1 MWASD
6 IANRVKPPAKG
17 ASGMQVTDSD
27 AQLQLKKRARRRL
40 VGAVA
45 FVTFAAIVLPMV
57 MDQAPPPPTPD
68 VQIRIP
74 GQDQTAFNPQALTP
88 PAPAK
93 PAAPARTELAPPP
106 VVAVAPAAEAPAPVA
121 KEDAPA
127 SQGVAEVPVPAAS
140 QATDKKADE
149 KKGDEKKPE
158 EKKPEEKK
166 AEDKKAE
173 EKKAQACLAWP
184 DLPAAEADA
193 LVALAK
199 KRYPSLTLSRSVVS
213 AEGGSHWVYIPPLAS
228 KADAERKAGELK
240 KLGVTEFFIVTEAGA
255 NQYAISL
262 GIFSSE
268 QGAKDQL
275 DSLKAKGVRSAKVGL
290 RGGKTT
296 AVHVEARGDPTQIQ
310 GLKDSGTAITA

>member
-1 MWASD
+1 MRVLVFLLVL
-6 IANRVKPPAKG
+6 ANLLFFVFARGYLGGGDNPDG
-17 ASGMQVTDSD
+17 ERLHQ
-27 AQLQLKKRARRRL
+27 QLQPER
-40 VGAVA
+40 
-45 FVTFAAIVLPMV
+45 IVIV
-57 MDQAPPPPTPD
+57 SK
-68 VQIRIP
+68 
-74 GQDQTAFNPQALTP
+74 G
-88 PAPAK
+88 
-93 PAAPARTELAPPP
+93 E
-106 VVAVAPAAEAPAPVA
+106 PAAEAAEKPAAESPAPVA
-121 KEDAPA
+121 KEDAPV
-127 SQGVAEVPVPAAS
+127 SQGVAETPVPAAS
-140 QATDKKADE
+140 QATDKKAEE

-158 EKKPEEKK
+158 EKKPEE
-166 AEDKKAE
+166 KKAE

-199 KRYPSLTLSRSVVS
+199 KRYPSLALSRSVVS

-275 DSLKAKGVRSAKVGL
+275 DSLKAKGVRSAMVGL

-310 GLKDSGTAITA
+310 GLKDSGTAITATPSACEAKAAKKP

>member
-1 MWASD
+1 MRVLVFLLVL
-6 IANRVKPPAKG
+6 ANLLFFVFARGYLGGGDNPDG
-17 ASGMQVTDSD
+17 ERLHQ
-27 AQLQLKKRARRRL
+27 QLQPER
-40 VGAVA
+40 
-45 FVTFAAIVLPMV
+45 IVIV
-57 MDQAPPPPTPD
+57 SK
-68 VQIRIP
+68 
-74 GQDQTAFNPQALTP
+74 GE
-88 PAPAK
+88 
-93 PAAPARTELAPPP
+93 PAAEAGEKPT
-106 VVAVAPAAEAPAPVA
+106 AEAPAPVA

-127 SQGVAEVPVPAAS
+127 SQGVAETPVPAAS

-166 AEDKKAE
+166 AEDKKA
-173 EKKAQACLAWP
+173 QACLAWP

-199 KRYPSLTLSRSVVS
+199 KRYPSLALSRSVVS

-310 GLKDSGTAITA
+310 GLKDSGTAITATPSACEAKAAKKP

>member
-1 MWASD
+1 MRVLVFLLVL
-6 IANRVKPPAKG
+6 ANLLFFVFARGYLGGGDNPDG
-17 ASGMQVTDSD
+17 ERLHQ
-27 AQLQLKKRARRRL
+27 QLQPERIVIVSK
-40 VGAVA
+40 GEP
-45 FVTFAAIVLPMV
+45 AAE
-57 MDQAPPPPTPD
+57 A
-68 VQIRIP
+68 
-74 GQDQTAFNPQALTP
+74 GE
-88 PAPAK
+88 K
-93 PAAPARTELAPPP
+93 PAT
-106 VVAVAPAAEAPAPVA
+106 EAPAPVA

-127 SQGVAEVPVPAAS
+127 SHGAAETPVPVAS
-140 QATDKKADE
+140 QASD

-166 AEDKKAE
+166 AEEKKAE

-310 GLKDSGTAITA
+310 GLKDSGTAITATPSACEAKAAKKP

>member
-1 MWASD
+1 MRVLVFLLVL
-6 IANRVKPPAKG
+6 ANLLFFVFARGYLGGGDNPDG
-17 ASGMQVTDSD
+17 ERLHQ
-27 AQLQLKKRARRRL
+27 QLQPER
-40 VGAVA
+40 
-45 FVTFAAIVLPMV
+45 IVIV
-57 MDQAPPPPTPD
+57 SK
-68 VQIRIP
+68 
-74 GQDQTAFNPQALTP
+74 GE
-88 PAPAK
+88 
-93 PAAPARTELAPPP
+93 PAAEAGEK
-106 VVAVAPAAEAPAPVA
+106 PAAEAPAPVV

-127 SQGVAEVPVPAAS
+127 SQGAAETPVPAAS
-140 QATDKKADE
+140 QAIDKKADE

-166 AEDKKAE
+166 NEDKKAE

-240 KLGVTEFFIVTEAGA
+240 KLGVTEFFIVTESGA

-275 DSLKAKGVRSAKVGL
+275 ESLKAKGVRSAKVGL

-310 GLKDSGTAITA
+310 GLKDSGTAITATPSACEAKAAKKP

>member
-1 MWASD
+1 MRVLVFLLVL
-6 IANRVKPPAKG
+6 ANLLFFVFARGYLGGGDNPDG
-17 ASGMQVTDSD
+17 ERLHQ
-27 AQLQLKKRARRRL
+27 QLQPER
-40 VGAVA
+40 
-45 FVTFAAIVLPMV
+45 IVIV
-57 MDQAPPPPTPD
+57 SK
-68 VQIRIP
+68 
-74 GQDQTAFNPQALTP
+74 GE
-88 PAPAK
+88 
-93 PAAPARTELAPPP
+93 PAAEAGEK
-106 VVAVAPAAEAPAPVA
+106 PAAEAPAPVA

-127 SQGVAEVPVPAAS
+127 SQGVAETPVPAAS
-140 QATDKKADE
+140 QADE

-158 EKKPEEKK
+158 EKKSEEKK

-310 GLKDSGTAITA
+310 GLKDSGTAITATPSACEAKAAKKP

>member
-1 MWASD
+1 MRVLVFLLVL
-6 IANRVKPPAKG
+6 ANLLFFVFARGYLGGGDNPDG
-17 ASGMQVTDSD
+17 ERLHQ
-27 AQLQLKKRARRRL
+27 QLQPERIVIVSK
-40 VGAVA
+40 GEP
-45 FVTFAAIVLPMV
+45 AAE
-57 MDQAPPPPTPD
+57 A
-68 VQIRIP
+68 
-74 GQDQTAFNPQALTP
+74 AE
-88 PAPAK
+88 K
-93 PAAPARTELAPPP
+93 PAT
-106 VVAVAPAAEAPAPVA
+106 EAPAPVA

-127 SQGVAEVPVPAAS
+127 SQGVAETPVPAAS
-140 QATDKKADE
+140 QATD

-166 AEDKKAE
+166 NENKKAE
-173 EKKAQACLAWP
+173 EKRAQACLAWP

-310 GLKDSGTAITA
+310 GLKDSGTAITATPSACEAKAAKKP

>member
-1 MWASD
+1 MRVLVFLLVL
-6 IANRVKPPAKG
+6 ANLLFFVFARGYLGGGDNPDG
-17 ASGMQVTDSD
+17 ERLHQ
-27 AQLQLKKRARRRL
+27 QLQPER
-40 VGAVA
+40 
-45 FVTFAAIVLPMV
+45 IVIV
-57 MDQAPPPPTPD
+57 SK
-68 VQIRIP
+68 
-74 GQDQTAFNPQALTP
+74 GE
-88 PAPAK
+88 
-93 PAAPARTELAPPP
+93 PAAEAGDKPT
-106 VVAVAPAAEAPAPVA
+106 AEAPAPVA

-127 SQGVAEVPVPAAS
+127 SQGVAETPVPAAS

-166 AEDKKAE
+166 AEDKKA
-173 EKKAQACLAWP
+173 QACLAWP

-199 KRYPSLTLSRSVVS
+199 KRYPSLALSRSVVS

-310 GLKDSGTAITA
+310 GLKDSGTAITATPSACEAKAAKKP

>member
-1 MWASD
+1 MRVLVFLLVL
-6 IANRVKPPAKG
+6 ANLLFFVFARG
-17 ASGMQVTDSD
+17 YLGSGDNPDGERLHQ
-27 AQLQLKKRARRRL
+27 QLQPERIIIVSK
-40 VGAVA
+40 GEP
-45 FVTFAAIVLPMV
+45 AAE
-57 MDQAPPPPTPD
+57 A
-68 VQIRIP
+68 
-74 GQDQTAFNPQALTP
+74 GE
-88 PAPAK
+88 K
-93 PAAPARTELAPPP
+93 PAT
-106 VVAVAPAAEAPAPVA
+106 EAPAPVA

-127 SQGVAEVPVPAAS
+127 SHGVAETPVPAAS

-173 EKKAQACLAWP
+173 DKKAQACLAWP

-199 KRYPSLTLSRSVVS
+199 KRYPSLALSRSVVS

-240 KLGVTEFFIVTEAGA
+240 KLGVAEFFIVTEAGA

-275 DSLKAKGVRSAKVGL
+275 ESLKAKGVRSAKVGL

-310 GLKDSGTAITA
+310 GLKDSGTAITATPSACEAKAAKKP

>member
-1 MWASD
+1 MRVLVFLLVL
-6 IANRVKPPAKG
+6 ANLLFFVFARGYLGGGDNPDG
-17 ASGMQVTDSD
+17 ERLHQ
-27 AQLQLKKRARRRL
+27 QLQPER
-40 VGAVA
+40 
-45 FVTFAAIVLPMV
+45 IVIV
-57 MDQAPPPPTPD
+57 SK
-68 VQIRIP
+68 
-74 GQDQTAFNPQALTP
+74 GE
-88 PAPAK
+88 
-93 PAAPARTELAPPP
+93 PAAEAGEK
-106 VVAVAPAAEAPAPVA
+106 PAAEAPAPVA

-127 SQGVAEVPVPAAS
+127 SQGAAETPAPAAF
-140 QATDKKADE
+140 QATD

-166 AEDKKAE
+166 NEDKKAE

-199 KRYPSLTLSRSVVS
+199 KRYPSLALSRSVVS

-275 DSLKAKGVRSAKVGL
+275 ESLKAKGVRSAKVGL

-310 GLKDSGTAITA
+310 GLKDSGTAITATPSACEAKAAKKP

>member
-1 MWASD
+1 MRVLVFLLVL
-6 IANRVKPPAKG
+6 ANLLFFVFARGYLGGGDNPDGERLHQQLQPERIVIVSKGEPAAEAAEKPP
-17 ASGMQVTDSD
+17 
-27 AQLQLKKRARRRL
+27 
-40 VGAVA
+40 
-45 FVTFAAIVLPMV
+45 
-57 MDQAPPPPTPD
+57 
-68 VQIRIP
+68 
-74 GQDQTAFNPQALTP
+74 
-88 PAPAK
+88 
-93 PAAPARTELAPPP
+93 
-106 VVAVAPAAEAPAPVA
+106 AEAPAPLA
-121 KEDAPA
+121 KEDAPV
-127 SQGVAEVPVPAAS
+127 SQVVAEMPVPAAS

-240 KLGVTEFFIVTEAGA
+240 KLGVTEFFIVSEAGA

-310 GLKDSGTAITA
+310 GLKDSGTAITATPSACEAKAAKKL

>member
-1 MWASD
+1 MRVLVFLLVL
-6 IANRVKPPAKG
+6 ANLLFFVFARGYLGGGDNPDG
-17 ASGMQVTDSD
+17 ERLHQ
-27 AQLQLKKRARRRL
+27 QLQPER
-40 VGAVA
+40 
-45 FVTFAAIVLPMV
+45 IVIV
-57 MDQAPPPPTPD
+57 SK
-68 VQIRIP
+68 
-74 GQDQTAFNPQALTP
+74 GE
-88 PAPAK
+88 
-93 PAAPARTELAPPP
+93 PAAEAGEK
-106 VVAVAPAAEAPAPVA
+106 PAAEAPATVA

-127 SQGVAEVPVPAAS
+127 SQGVAETPVPAAS

-310 GLKDSGTAITA
+310 GLKDSGTAITATPSACEAKAAKKP

>member
-1 MWASD
+1 MRVLVFLLVL
-6 IANRVKPPAKG
+6 ANLLFFVFARGYLGGGDNPDG
-17 ASGMQVTDSD
+17 ERLHQ
-27 AQLQLKKRARRRL
+27 QLQPER
-40 VGAVA
+40 
-45 FVTFAAIVLPMV
+45 IVIV
-57 MDQAPPPPTPD
+57 SK
-68 VQIRIP
+68 
-74 GQDQTAFNPQALTP
+74 GE
-88 PAPAK
+88 
-93 PAAPARTELAPPP
+93 PAAEAGEK
-106 VVAVAPAAEAPAPVA
+106 PAAEAPAAVA

-127 SQGVAEVPVPAAS
+127 SQGAAETTVPAAS
-140 QATDKKADE
+140 QATD

-166 AEDKKAE
+166 NEDKKAE

-310 GLKDSGTAITA
+310 GLKDSGTAITATPSACEAKAAKKP

>member
-1 MWASD
+1 MRVLVFLLVL
-6 IANRVKPPAKG
+6 ANLLFFVFARGYLGGGDNPDG
-17 ASGMQVTDSD
+17 ERLHQ
-27 AQLQLKKRARRRL
+27 QLQPER
-40 VGAVA
+40 
-45 FVTFAAIVLPMV
+45 IVIV
-57 MDQAPPPPTPD
+57 SK
-68 VQIRIP
+68 
-74 GQDQTAFNPQALTP
+74 GE
-88 PAPAK
+88 
-93 PAAPARTELAPPP
+93 PAAEAAEK
-106 VVAVAPAAEAPAPVA
+106 PAAEAPATVA

-127 SQGVAEVPVPAAS
+127 SQGVAETPVPAAS

-158 EKKPEEKK
+158 EKK
-166 AEDKKAE
+166 AED
-173 EKKAQACLAWP
+173 KKAQACLAWP

-310 GLKDSGTAITA
+310 GLKDSGTAITATPSACEAKAAKKP

>member
-1 MWASD
+1 MRVLVFLLVL
-6 IANRVKPPAKG
+6 ANLLFFVFARGYLGGGDNPDG
-17 ASGMQVTDSD
+17 ERLHQ
-27 AQLQLKKRARRRL
+27 QLQPER
-40 VGAVA
+40 
-45 FVTFAAIVLPMV
+45 IVIV
-57 MDQAPPPPTPD
+57 SK
-68 VQIRIP
+68 
-74 GQDQTAFNPQALTP
+74 GE
-88 PAPAK
+88 
-93 PAAPARTELAPPP
+93 PAAEAGGK
-106 VVAVAPAAEAPAPVA
+106 PAAEAPAPVA

-127 SQGVAEVPVPAAS
+127 SQGVAETPAPAAS
-140 QATDKKADE
+140 QATD

-166 AEDKKAE
+166 NEDKKAE

-275 DSLKAKGVRSAKVGL
+275 ESLKAKGVRSAKVGL

-310 GLKDSGTAITA
+310 GLKDSGTAITATPSACEAKAAKKP

>member
-1 MWASD
+1 MRVLVFLLVL
-6 IANRVKPPAKG
+6 ANLLFFVFARGYLGGGDNPDGERLHQQLQPERIVIVSKGEPAAEAGEKPP
-17 ASGMQVTDSD
+17 
-27 AQLQLKKRARRRL
+27 
-40 VGAVA
+40 
-45 FVTFAAIVLPMV
+45 
-57 MDQAPPPPTPD
+57 
-68 VQIRIP
+68 
-74 GQDQTAFNPQALTP
+74 
-88 PAPAK
+88 
-93 PAAPARTELAPPP
+93 
-106 VVAVAPAAEAPAPVA
+106 AEAPAPVA
-121 KEDAPA
+121 KEDAPV
-127 SQGVAEVPVPAAS
+127 SQVVAETPVPAAS
-140 QATDKKADE
+140 QATDKKAEE

-199 KRYPSLTLSRSVVS
+199 KRYPSLALSRSVVS

-310 GLKDSGTAITA
+310 GLKDSGTAITATPSACEAKAAKKP

>member
-1 MWASD
+1 MRVLVFLLVL
-6 IANRVKPPAKG
+6 ANLLFFVFARGYLGGGDNPDG
-17 ASGMQVTDSD
+17 ERLHQ
-27 AQLQLKKRARRRL
+27 QLQPERIVIVSK
-40 VGAVA
+40 GEPVA
-45 FVTFAAIVLPMV
+45 EAGEK
-57 MDQAPPPPTPD
+57 PTS
-68 VQIRIP
+68 
-74 GQDQTAFNPQALTP
+74 
-88 PAPAK
+88 
-93 PAAPARTELAPPP
+93 
-106 VVAVAPAAEAPAPVA
+106 EAPAPVA

-127 SQGVAEVPVPAAS
+127 GQGAAETPVPAAS
-140 QATDKKADE
+140 QATDKKADD

-199 KRYPSLTLSRSVVS
+199 KRYPGLALSRSVVS

-228 KADAERKAGELK
+228 KAEAERKAGELR
-240 KLGVTEFFIVTEAGA
+240 KLGVSEFFIVTEAGA

-268 QGAKDQL
+268 QGARDQL
-275 DSLKAKGVRSAKVGL
+275 DSLKAKGVRSARVGL

-310 GLKDSGTAITA
+310 GLKDSGTAITATPSACEAKAAKKS